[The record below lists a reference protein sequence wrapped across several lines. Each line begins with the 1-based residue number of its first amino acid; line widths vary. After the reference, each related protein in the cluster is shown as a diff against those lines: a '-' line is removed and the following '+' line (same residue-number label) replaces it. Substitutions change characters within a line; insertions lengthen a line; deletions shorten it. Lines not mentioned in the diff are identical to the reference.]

1 MDCWR
6 CATQVRVGARFCGA
20 CDVALGRCCSSCG
33 TLVGPRDAYCR
44 ECGAALPDD
53 SPSSSP
59 SGALRTAGIPRQRP
73 SGTER
78 RVCSVLFVD
87 LVGFTPLSQDR
98 DPEDVRELLL
108 HYFDVVRTVVS
119 RYGGV
124 VEQFIGDA
132 VVAIWGAP
140 RAEEGDAE
148 RAVRAA
154 LDVVDAIGVLGSA
167 LNEALAARAGVV
179 TGEIAVSLSPAGEAM
194 VAGDAVN
201 TAARVQASAHP
212 GQVLADEATR
222 RLTASAIAFADAGEH
237 LLKGKSERLQLWRA
251 IRVVSGLAGS
261 QRHDRLEAPLCGRDT
276 ELRALRD
283 LFHRCVDHGQAR
295 LVLVSGPA
303 GVGKSRLGW
312 ELEKHIDGLAAKV
325 LWHRGRCLS
334 YGDGAAFWALAEMVR
349 QRFGIADDDPTDIA
363 ADKLAAGLTR
373 FIRDPGERVFVGV
386 RLGRLL
392 GVPMDGDPG
401 TVLPPDELFAGWR
414 AFFERLSEIAPVVLV
429 LEDAHHADPALLDF
443 LEDVVDWAPNSPV
456 FVVVLGRAQVELE
469 RHGVGLGRNRTLL
482 SLAPLDAG
490 SMGALLEGLVPGL
503 PPSVAST
510 IADQAQ
516 GLPLFAVETVRS
528 LVDRGV
534 LVPVAGNAYEV
545 AGELGTLVVPDSLH
559 GLLAARLDALDPRTR
574 LLVADA
580 AVLGTSFSAE
590 ALVAVSGRTESEVRT
605 CLAELVRRE
614 VLQVSTD
621 RLSPQRGDYRFAQQM
636 LRQVAYATLARRDRK
651 ARHLAVAEYLR
662 STFADDGEEVMDI
675 VARHYVEALDAVPAD
690 VGTGQLRDLAIE
702 ASRRAGERA
711 ERAGAPGHA
720 AALYQR
726 AAELHERQNESV
738 AAAALWERAAEAW
751 MAELTQHAAVRAAER
766 AQVIH
771 ENLGD
776 QRSAARAKT
785 LIGKGLRMEG
795 RYGEARDHLEAAVT
809 LLRPEP
815 AKDTV
820 NALAQLASV
829 DVFSG
834 GSEGGKLLS
843 EALDLAQGLDIG
855 GGMLAGLLILNGI
868 FCWMNN
874 RAVEGDANLR
884 EAAHLAQRAGD
895 NWMVAHA
902 LGNLSGGQLTR
913 DPDEAAT
920 NARAAIEHSRRI
932 GNRRTLALATTNL
945 AFALLLL
952 GDWDGAA
959 QWLGE
964 PTGLDDP
971 PEIRGRPALRGC
983 LSALRGDIA
992 GADDA
997 IAGLGRFSASEN
1009 VQDQAFVS
1017 TTQALVFGG
1026 SCQPVEALAQARL
1039 ALAKLD
1045 LLGLNCEHLVFAW
1058 PVANDAAKALGD
1070 HDAMADLLSLFEAH
1084 PIGHLPPLLR
1094 AERALTKAHLAARP
1108 GDAGS
1113 AIVETEFAEAVA
1125 AFRRA
1130 GSPWHLG
1137 RALADYGGY
1146 LEACGQADA
1155 AGAALDEAA
1164 AIAERL
1170 GARPLALRIASVR
1183 AGDGQ
1188 CRACSASGTRVL
1200 AD

>member
-1 MDCWR
+1 
-6 CATQVRVGARFCGA
+6 VRVGARFCGT
-20 CDVALGRCCSSCG
+20 CGIALARSCSVCG
-33 TLVGPRDAYCR
+33 TMVGHRYGYCDD
-44 ECGAALPDD
+44 CGAALPDGPL
-53 SPSSSP
+53 PSSRA
-59 SGALRTAGIPRQRP
+59 GAVPTAGFARQPPTR
-73 SGTER
+73 TER

-87 LVGFTPLSQDR
+87 LVGFTPFSQDR

-108 HYFDVVRTVVS
+108 QYFEAVRTVVS

-154 LDVVDAIGVLGSA
+154 LDVIDAVGVLGSA
-167 LNEALAARAGVV
+167 LGEVLAARAGVV
-179 TGEIAVSLSPAGEAM
+179 TGEIAVSFSPINEAM

-201 TAARVQASAHP
+201 TAARVQAAAQP
-212 GQVLADEATR
+212 GQALVDEATR

-237 LLKGKSERLQLWRA
+237 LLKGKSDRLQLWRA
-251 IRVVSGLAGS
+251 TRVVSGLAGS
-261 QRHDRLEAPLCGRDT
+261 QRHDRFEAPLCGRDT

-283 LFHRCVDHGQAR
+283 LFHACVDHGQAR
-295 LVLVSGPA
+295 LVLVSGAA

-312 ELEKHIDGLAAKV
+312 ELEKHVDGLAAKV
-325 LWHRGRCLS
+325 FWHRGRCLS
-334 YGDGAAFWALAEMVR
+334 FGDGAAFWALAEMVR
-349 QRFGIADDDPTDIA
+349 QRLGVAEEDPSDIA
-363 ADKLAAGLTR
+363 ADKLGEGLAR
-373 FIRDPGERVFVGV
+373 FIRDPGERAYVGV

-392 GVPMDGDPG
+392 GVAVDGDTGAP
-401 TVLPPDELFAGWR
+401 LAPDELFAGWR
-414 AFFERLSEIAPVVLV
+414 AFFERLSEIAPVVLLV
-429 LEDAHHADPALLDF
+429 EDAHHADPALLDF
-443 LEDVVDWAPNSPV
+443 LDHLVDWAPSSPL
-456 FVVVLGRAQVELE
+456 FVVVLGRAQGDLK
-469 RHGVGLGRNRTLL
+469 RPGFGFGRNRTVL
-482 SLAPLDAG
+482 SLAPLDAW

-503 PPSVAST
+503 PPSAAST

-528 LVDRGV
+528 LVDRGA
-534 LVPVAGNAYEV
+534 LVPAAGNAYTM

-559 GLLAARLDALDPRTR
+559 GLLAARLDALDQRTR

-590 ALVAVSGRTESEVRT
+590 ALVAVSGRPESEVRAG
-605 CLAELVRRE
+605 LAELVRRE

-621 RLSPQRGDYRFAQQM
+621 RLSPQRGDHRFAQEM
-636 LRQVAYATLARRDRK
+636 LRQVAYTTLARRDRK
-651 ARHLAVAEYLR
+651 TRHLAVADYLR
-662 STFADDGEEVMDI
+662 STIADDGEEVMDI
-675 VARHYVEALDAVPAD
+675 VARHYLDALEAVPAD
-690 VGTGQLRDLAIE
+690 VGTGQLRNLAIE
-702 ASRRAGERA
+702 ASRRAAERA

-720 AALYQR
+720 AALYER
-726 AAELHERQNESV
+726 AADLYERQNEL
-738 AAAALWERAAEAW
+738 AAAADFWERAAEGW
-751 MAELTQHAAVRAAER
+751 MAELTQHAAISAAER

-771 ENLGD
+771 EQLGN
-776 QRSAARAKT
+776 QRSAARART

-795 RYGEARDHLEAAVT
+795 RHRDARDHLETAVA

-815 AKDTV
+815 AEDTV
-820 NALAQLASV
+820 SALAQLASV
-829 DVFSG
+829 DVFNG
-834 GSEGGKLLS
+834 GNEGGKLLS
-843 EALDLAQGLDIG
+843 EALYLAQGLDIG

-884 EAAHLAQRAGD
+884 EAAYLAERAGD
-895 NWMVAHA
+895 TWTVSLA

-913 DPDEAAT
+913 DPEEAAT

-971 PEIRGRPALRGC
+971 PEIRGRPALQGC
-983 LSALRGDIA
+983 LSALRGDIV
-992 GADDA
+992 GADHA

-1017 TTQALVFGG
+1017 TTQAVVCGG
-1026 SCQPVEALAQARL
+1026 SRQPVEALAQARL

-1045 LLGLNCEHLVFAW
+1045 VLGLNSEYLVFAW

-1070 HDAMADLLSLFEAH
+1070 REAMADLLSLFDAH

-1094 AERALTKAHLAARP
+1094 AERALTKAHLAAGP
-1108 GDAGS
+1108 GEAGS

-1146 LEACGQADA
+1146 FEACGQAEA

-1164 AIAERL
+1164 AIAELL

-1188 CRACSASGTRVL
+1188 WRASSASRIRVVV
-1200 AD
+1200 D